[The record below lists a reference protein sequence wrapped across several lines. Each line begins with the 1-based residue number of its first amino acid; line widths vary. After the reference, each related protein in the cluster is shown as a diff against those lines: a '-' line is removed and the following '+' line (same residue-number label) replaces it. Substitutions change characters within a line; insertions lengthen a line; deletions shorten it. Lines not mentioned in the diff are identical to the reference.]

1 MLVKV
6 QVQAHYAC
14 IYLGEWLQV
23 LKVLKE
29 RLGWWKESSQLLLYD
44 TIEDSRRSLIKII
57 NNKITTRL
65 DVIPFLKKKKTIG
78 TDKLN
83 SHLLFN
89 RSMELFSPGLMV
101 GGEKMMMMKVLLYFC
116 LWHMKKC
123 IICALSYALNKP
135 KSRVRNYITTMPVP
149 SATVGERRENY
160 GKRRPNKA

>member
-14 IYLGEWLQV
+14 IYLGEWLQL

-65 DVIPFLKKKKTIG
+65 DVIPFLKK
-78 TDKLN
+78 
-83 SHLLFN
+83 
-89 RSMELFSPGLMV
+89 
-101 GGEKMMMMKVLLYFC
+101 Y
-116 LWHMKKC
+116 
-123 IICALSYALNKP
+123 
-135 KSRVRNYITTMPVP
+135 
-149 SATVGERRENY
+149 
-160 GKRRPNKA
+160 